1 MGKIKYFIILFSVFF
16 IFLFI
21 SCDSI
26 RNKQD
31 ELELQG
37 YEFIENENWYEKKD
51 ENNKSLIINLT
62 KSDAALVRSYSI
74 VSSLNEIIFIGQPDT
89 IYTDFNIVVN
99 GRNQDLTIQLCN
111 FNYKASNNKIGL
123 DLTNIIGT
131 QKVKLIVK
139 GISSISGGKGNNGY
153 NGMSYDYNSAVK
165 DSKAQ
170 NGEEGKSGVTGSE
183 AISVNNLVINIENNS
198 KLSLYGGSGGNGGD
212 ALKYDGHLEIN
223 NNGEFFILGGT
234 GGHGGNGGHGGE
246 NKDTST
252 FDIADHGGNGG
263 DGGHGGIG
271 GYAII
276 SDSTNSSINII
287 GSDII
292 VQPGAGGNG
301 GNGGIGGSSCRN
313 EFQSGNGGIPGNG
326 GNGGDGGDCNS
337 PLLNCNFIC
346 IFLSNKGGF
355 GGKKGSPG
363 YNPSRGYGKS
373 GNNGIDGKGYN

>member
-183 AISVNNLVINIENNS
+183 AI
-198 KLSLYGGSGGNGGD
+198 G
-212 ALKYDGHLEIN
+212 KYHL
-223 NNGEFFILGGT
+223 L
-234 GGHGGNGGHGGE
+234 
-246 NKDTST
+246 
-252 FDIADHGGNGG
+252 
-263 DGGHGGIG
+263 
-271 GYAII
+271 
-276 SDSTNSSINII
+276 
-287 GSDII
+287 
-292 VQPGAGGNG
+292 
-301 GNGGIGGSSCRN
+301 
-313 EFQSGNGGIPGNG
+313 
-326 GNGGDGGDCNS
+326 
-337 PLLNCNFIC
+337 
-346 IFLSNKGGF
+346 
-355 GGKKGSPG
+355 
-363 YNPSRGYGKS
+363 
-373 GNNGIDGKGYN
+373 